1 MATGTGKH
9 KLLST
14 GPTEPWSIR
23 EKLCLA
29 SSVMR
34 SGDQNWV
41 SVSRAIKP
49 FAEPGRPP
57 DWFSQKHCASQYSE
71 LLETTETPKRKRGEK
86 GEVVETV
93 EDVIVRKL
101 TAERVEELKKVIKE
115 TQEKYRR
122 LKRDAELIQAGHMD
136 NRLDELCNDIA
147 MKKKLEEEEAEV
159 KRKATD
165 AAYQARQAV
174 KTPPRRLP
182 TVMVRS
188 PIDSASPGGDY
199 PLGDLTATTMEETAS
214 GVTPG
219 TLPSTPVTSF
229 PGIPDTLPPG
239 SAPLEAPMTP
249 VTDDSPQKKM
259 LGQKAT
265 PPPSPLLSELLKKG
279 SLLPTSPRLVN
290 ESEMA
295 VASSHLNS
303 TGVFLEVG
311 GVLPMIHGGEM
322 QQTPNTVAASP
333 AASGAP
339 TLSRLLEA
347 GPTQF
352 TTPLASFTTVASE
365 PPVKL
370 VPPPV
375 ESVSQATIVMM
386 PALPAPS
393 SAPAVSTSETVA
405 PVNQPDTCVPMEAVG
420 DPHTVTVSMDSSEI
434 SMIINSIKEECFRSG
449 VAEVPGESKAPSID
463 GKEDLD
469 LAEKM
474 DIAVSYTGEELDFET
489 VGDIIAIIEDK
500 VDDHPEVLDVA
511 AVEAA
516 LSFCEEN
523 DDPQSL
529 PGPWEHPIQQERDK
543 SVPLPTPEMTVKQE
557 RLDFEETENK
567 GIHELVDIREPNVDI
582 KMEPAEQ
589 EQGISGTEITGVIPS
604 TSMEP
609 PELRNQD
616 LNEEPRSTITGE
628 IAEADVSSGKGDE
641 TPLTTVKTETSPES
655 MLSPSHGSNPIEDP
669 LEAETQHKFEMSDS
683 LKEESGTIFGSQ
695 IKDAPGE
702 DEEEDG
708 VSEAASLEEPK
719 EEDQGEGYLSE
730 MDNEPPVSES
740 DDGFSIHNATL
751 QSHTLA
757 DSIPSSPASSQFSV
771 CSEDQEA
778 IQAQKIWKKAIM
790 LVWRAAANHRYA
802 NVFLQPVTDD
812 IAPGYHSIVQRP
824 MDLSTIKKNIENGL
838 IRSTAE
844 FQRDIMLMFQNAVM
858 YNSSDHDVYHM
869 AVEMQRDVLEQIQ
882 QFLATQLIMQTSESG
897 ISAKSL
903 RGRDSTR
910 KQDASEKDSVP
921 MGSPAFLLSLFM
933 GHEWVWLDSEQDCP
947 NDSELSNDCRSLFSS
962 WDSSLDL
969 DVGSWRE
976 TEEPGAEELEESSPG
991 KEPSELLVRDGV
1003 SEESQEETEQVSRQN
1018 LLHFLSEVAYLME
1031 PLCISSKES
1040 NESCCPPSG
1049 TRQQERKEIE
1059 TIEEGQNHRETE
1071 VLSAKV
1077 DPLVAEKLLEEN
1089 GKPGMVSDPSSIYT
1103 VQKLPRESTE
1113 DRDGEL
1119 RRKEEVG
1126 SDKDTCNTASS
1137 FVKLSAPTLQG
1148 EVQHIPKEEYQGE
1161 GYVSEMEDQPSSG
1174 ECDDGLSMQQTP
1186 LVDILFSRATSSK
1199 LSDLDQDDPVQDH
1212 LLFKKTL
1219 LPVWKMIAS
1228 HRFSS
1233 PFLKPVSERQAPG
1246 YKDVVKRTEKNG

>member
-1 MATGTGKH
+1 MAAGTGKH

-115 TQEKYRR
+115 TQERYRR

-136 NRLDELCNDIA
+136 SRLDELCNDIA

-199 PLGDLTATTMEETAS
+199 PLGDLTPATMEEATS

-219 TLPSTPVTSF
+219 TLPNTPVTSF

-295 VASSHLNS
+295 VASGHLNS
-303 TGVFLEVG
+303 TGVLLEVG
-311 GVLPMIHGGEM
+311 GVLPMIHGGEI

-333 AASGAP
+333 AAS
-339 TLSRLLEA
+339 
-347 GPTQF
+347 
-352 TTPLASFTTVASE
+352 
-365 PPVKL
+365 
-370 VPPPV
+370 
-375 ESVSQATIVMM
+375 VSQ
-386 PALPAPS
+386 
-393 SAPAVSTSETVA
+393 
-405 PVNQPDTCVPMEAVG
+405 PDACVPMETVG

-449 VAEVPGESKAPSID
+449 VTEAPGGSKPPSID

-543 SVPLPTPEMTVKQE
+543 PVPLPAPELMVKQE

-567 GIHELVDIREPNVDI
+567 GIHELVDMREPSVEI
-582 KMEPAEQ
+582 KVEPAET
-589 EQGISGTEITGVIPS
+589 EPGISGPEMVAGVVPA

-609 PELRNQD
+609 PELRSQD
-616 LNEEPRSTITGE
+616 LDEEPRSIATGE
-628 IAEADVSSGKGDE
+628 ISEADVSSGKGDE
-641 TPLTTVKTETSPES
+641 TTLTTVKTEASPES

-669 LEAETQHKFEMSDS
+669 LETETQHKFEMSDS

-910 KQDASEKDSVP
+910 KQDSSEKDSVP
-921 MGSPAFLLSLFM
+921 MGSPAFLLSLF
-933 GHEWVWLDSEQDCP
+933 
-947 NDSELSNDCRSLFSS
+947 
-962 WDSSLDL
+962 
-969 DVGSWRE
+969 
-976 TEEPGAEELEESSPG
+976 
-991 KEPSELLVRDGV
+991 DG
-1003 SEESQEETEQVSRQN
+1003 
-1018 LLHFLSEVAYLME
+1018 
-1031 PLCISSKES
+1031 
-1040 NESCCPPSG
+1040 G
-1049 TRQQERKEIE
+1049 TRGRRCAIE
-1059 TIEEGQNHRETE
+1059 
-1071 VLSAKV
+1071 ADMK
-1077 DPLVAEKLLEEN
+1077 
-1089 GKPGMVSDPSSIYT
+1089 M
-1103 VQKLPRESTE
+1103 
-1113 DRDGEL
+1113 
-1119 RRKEEVG
+1119 
-1126 SDKDTCNTASS
+1126 
-1137 FVKLSAPTLQG
+1137 
-1148 EVQHIPKEEYQGE
+1148 
-1161 GYVSEMEDQPSSG
+1161 
-1174 ECDDGLSMQQTP
+1174 
-1186 LVDILFSRATSSK
+1186 
-1199 LSDLDQDDPVQDH
+1199 
-1212 LLFKKTL
+1212 KK
-1219 LPVWKMIAS
+1219 
-1228 HRFSS
+1228 
-1233 PFLKPVSERQAPG
+1233 
-1246 YKDVVKRTEKNG
+1246 